1 MRGRPE
7 CGDSLARRGY
17 PWRAGAAPHKLR
29 GLFRR
34 RSFRSM
40 ACAGRAIIP
49 CALRESVKIYRCGGR
64 ARVPMKITAR
74 HRFAFRRAGSSLRSP
89 AWDRNLFRPCP
100 ISNQFD
106 SVPLSLRCTQR
117 RVAGNNESGAGDGG
131 AAAAPGQMLQ
141 RDGTHANSNL
151 SAALGFQALPR
162 RSRYDR
168 GRQEVASQLPD
179 RNDAA

>member
-17 PWRAGAAPHKLR
+17 PWRARAAPHKLR
-29 GLFRR
+29 GLFRW

-49 CALRESVKIYRCGGR
+49 CALRESVKIYRCGRR

-89 AWDRNLFRPCP
+89 PWDRNLFRPCP
-100 ISNQFD
+100 IPINSIPFRSPCAAQARSRNVGSQGTMNLAPGTAARRRLRGKRFNATAHMRTQIYPRP
-106 SVPLSLRCTQR
+106 SVPGS
-117 RVAGNNESGAGDGG
+117 S
-131 AAAAPGQMLQ
+131 
-141 RDGTHANSNL
+141 S
-151 SAALGFQALPR
+151 S
-162 RSRYDR
+162 
-168 GRQEVASQLPD
+168 
-179 RNDAA
+179 